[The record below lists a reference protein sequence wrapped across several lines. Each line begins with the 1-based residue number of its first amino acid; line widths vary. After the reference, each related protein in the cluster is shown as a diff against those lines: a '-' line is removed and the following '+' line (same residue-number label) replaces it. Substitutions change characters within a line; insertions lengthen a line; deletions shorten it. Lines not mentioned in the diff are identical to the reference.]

1 MSTQPIPTN
10 MTISKNTS
18 RAEYDAL
25 PKELLN
31 YSRFKHFL
39 DSPAHLV
46 AYDRAERQES
56 HALLFGDALHTLC
69 LEGTGVFHDSFSV
82 LPEGIDRRTK
92 EGKALY
98 QEYQATGK
106 KLITQED
113 YDRICNME
121 VNLRS
126 NELIQPMMSGG
137 SNEVTLVG
145 ELFGVKVKARLD
157 RITEG
162 GDIIDLKSVNDIPK
176 RRNFRSTVFSFKY
189 HIQAAYYSMLLEEIT
204 GKRPKFFFI
213 AMEKN
218 DPYSVRVFT
227 LDETFLQR
235 GKEEVK
241 KGLQYYKAC
250 VKEKFWPAFPPVVTE
265 INFSLD

>member
-1 MSTQPIPTN
+1 
-10 MTISKNTS
+10 MTIIKDSPRS
-18 RAEYDAL
+18 EYDSL

-46 AYDRAERQES
+46 AYDKAEREDS

-69 LEGTGVFHDSFSV
+69 LEGTGVFHDSFTV

-92 EGKALY
+92 EGKLLY
-98 QEYQATGK
+98 ASYQSTGK
-106 KLITQED
+106 KLISQED

-121 VNLRS
+121 VNLRRD
-126 NELIQPMMSGG
+126 ELIKPMMQGG

-145 ELFGVKVKARLD
+145 ELYGVKVKARLD
-157 RITEG
+157 RITED
-162 GDIIDLKSVNDIPK
+162 GDIIDLKSMNDIPK

-189 HIQAAYYSMLLEEIT
+189 YIQQAYYSLLLEEIT
-204 GKRPKFFFI
+204 GKRPKFYFI

-218 DPYSVRVFT
+218 APFSVRVFT
-227 LDETFLQR
+227 LDETFMKK
-235 GKEEVK
+235 GIDEVK
-241 KGLQYYKAC
+241 KGLTYYKAC
-250 VKEKFWPAFPPVVTE
+250 VKEDFWPAFPPVVSE
-265 INFSLD
+265 INYSLD

>member
-1 MSTQPIPTN
+1 
-10 MTISKNTS
+10 MTIIKNS
-18 RAEYDAL
+18 PRSEYDSL

-46 AYDRAERQES
+46 AYDKAEREDS
-56 HALLFGDALHTLC
+56 PALLFGDALHTLC
-69 LEGTGVFHDSFSV
+69 LEGTGVFHDSFTV

-92 EGKALY
+92 EGKLLY
-98 QEYQATGK
+98 ASYQSTGK
-106 KLITQED
+106 KLISQED

-121 VNLRS
+121 VNLRRD
-126 NELIQPMMSGG
+126 ELIKPMMQGG

-145 ELFGVKVKARLD
+145 ELYGVKVKARLD

-162 GDIIDLKSVNDIPK
+162 GDIIDLKSMNDIPK

-189 HIQAAYYSMLLEEIT
+189 YIQAAYYSLLLEEIT
-204 GKRPKFFFI
+204 GKRPKFYFI

-218 DPYSVRVFT
+218 APFSVRVFT
-227 LDETFLQR
+227 LDETFMKK
-235 GKEEVK
+235 GIDEVK
-241 KGLQYYKAC
+241 KGLTYYKAC
-250 VKEKFWPAFPPVVTE
+250 VKEDFWPAFPPVVSE
-265 INFSLD
+265 INYSID

>member
-1 MSTQPIPTN
+1 
-10 MTISKNTS
+10 MTIIKNS
-18 RAEYDAL
+18 PRSEYDSL

-46 AYDRAERQES
+46 AYDKAEREDS
-56 HALLFGDALHTLC
+56 PALLFGDALHTLC
-69 LEGTGVFHDSFSV
+69 LEGTGVFHDSFTV
-82 LPEGIDRRTK
+82 LPDGIDRRTK
-92 EGKALY
+92 EGKLLY
-98 QEYQATGK
+98 ASYQATGK
-106 KLITQED
+106 KLISQED

-121 VNLRS
+121 VNLRRD
-126 NELIQPMMSGG
+126 ELIRPMMQGG

-162 GDIIDLKSVNDIPK
+162 GDIIDLKSMNDIPK

-189 HIQAAYYSMLLEEIT
+189 NIQAAFYSLLLEEIT
-204 GKRPKFFFI
+204 GKRPKFYFI

-218 DPYSVRVFT
+218 APFSVRVFT
-227 LDETFLQR
+227 LDETFMQK
-235 GKEEVK
+235 GIDEVK
-241 KGLQYYKAC
+241 KGLTYYKAC
-250 VKEKFWPAFPPVVTE
+250 VKEDFWPAFPPVVTE
-265 INFSLD
+265 INYSLD

>member
-1 MSTQPIPTN
+1 
-10 MTISKNTS
+10 MTIIKNS
-18 RAEYDAL
+18 PRSEYDSL

-46 AYDRAERQES
+46 AYDKAEREDS
-56 HALLFGDALHTLC
+56 PALLFGDALHTLC
-69 LEGTGVFHDSFSV
+69 LEGTGVFHDSFTV
-82 LPEGIDRRTK
+82 LPDGIDRRTK
-92 EGKALY
+92 EGKLLY
-98 QEYQATGK
+98 ASYQSTGK
-106 KLITQED
+106 KLISQED

-121 VNLRS
+121 VNLRRD
-126 NELIQPMMSGG
+126 ELIRPMMQGG

-162 GDIIDLKSVNDIPK
+162 GDIIDLKSMNDIPK

-189 HIQAAYYSMLLEEIT
+189 NIQAAFYSLLLEEIT
-204 GKRPKFFFI
+204 GKRPKFYFI

-218 DPYSVRVFT
+218 APFSVRVFT
-227 LDETFLQR
+227 LDETFMQK
-235 GKEEVK
+235 GIDEVK
-241 KGLQYYKAC
+241 KGLAYYKAC
-250 VKEKFWPAFPPVVTE
+250 VKEDFWPAFPPVVTE
-265 INFSLD
+265 INYSLD

>member
-1 MSTQPIPTN
+1 MSTIPTN
-10 MTISKNTS
+10 MTITHKSS
-18 RAEYDAL
+18 RADYDAL

-46 AYDRAERQES
+46 AYDKAEREAS

-69 LEGTGVFHDSFSV
+69 LEGTGVFHESFRV
-82 LPEGIDRRTK
+82 LPEGLDRRTK

-98 QEYQATGK
+98 LEYQASGK
-106 KLITQED
+106 KLITQDD
-113 YDRICNME
+113 YDTICNME
-121 VNLRS
+121 VNLRKD
-126 NELIQPMMSGG
+126 ELIMPMMNGG

-162 GDIIDLKSVNDIPK
+162 GDIIDLKSMNDIPK
-176 RRNFRSTVFSFKY
+176 RRNFRSTVFTYKY
-189 HIQAAYYSMLLEEIT
+189 YIQAAYYSLLLQEIT
-204 GKRPKFFFI
+204 GKRPKFYFI

-218 DPYSVRVFT
+218 APFSVRVFT
-227 LDETFLQR
+227 LDETFIQR
-235 GKEEVK
+235 GIDEVK
-241 KGLQYYKAC
+241 KGLTYYKAC
-250 VKEKFWPAFPPVVTE
+250 VKENFWPAFPPVVTE
-265 INFSLD
+265 INFNID

>member
-1 MSTQPIPTN
+1 
-10 MTISKNTS
+10 MTIIKNS
-18 RAEYDAL
+18 PRSEYDSL

-46 AYDRAERQES
+46 AYDKAEREDS
-56 HALLFGDALHTLC
+56 PALLFGDALHTLC
-69 LEGTGVFHDSFSV
+69 LEGTGVFHDSFTV

-92 EGKALY
+92 EGKLLY
-98 QEYQATGK
+98 ASYQATGK
-106 KLITQED
+106 KLISQDD

-121 VNLRS
+121 VNLRRD
-126 NELIQPMMSGG
+126 ELIRPMMQGG

-162 GDIIDLKSVNDIPK
+162 GDIIDLKSMNDIPK

-189 HIQAAYYSMLLEEIT
+189 NIQAAFYSLLLEEIT
-204 GKRPKFFFI
+204 GKRPKFYFI

-218 DPYSVRVFT
+218 APFSVRVFT
-227 LDETFLQR
+227 LDETFMQK
-235 GKEEVK
+235 GIDEVK
-241 KGLQYYKAC
+241 KGLTYYKAC
-250 VKEKFWPAFPPVVTE
+250 VKEDFWPAFPPVVTE
-265 INFSLD
+265 INYSLD

>member
-1 MSTQPIPTN
+1 
-10 MTISKNTS
+10 MTITHKSS
-18 RAEYDAL
+18 RADYDAL

-46 AYDRAERQES
+46 AYDKAEREDS

-69 LEGTGVFHDSFSV
+69 LEGSAVFHEAFSV

-98 QEYQATGK
+98 LEYQASGK
-106 KLITQED
+106 KLITQDDFAKITSMASVLQEND
-113 YDRICNME
+113 
-121 VNLRS
+121 LTKT
-126 NELIQPMMSGG
+126 MMVGG

-162 GDIIDLKSVNDIPK
+162 GDIIDLKSMSDIPK
-176 RRNFRSTVFSFKY
+176 RRNFRSTVFSYKY
-189 HIQAAYYSMLLEEIT
+189 YIQAAYYSLLLEEMT

-213 AMEKN
+213 AMEKSP
-218 DPYSVRVFT
+218 PYSVRVFT
-227 LDETFLQR
+227 LDATFIQR
-235 GKEEVK
+235 GIDEVK
-241 KGLQYYKAC
+241 KGLTYYKAC
-250 VKEKFWPAFPPVVTE
+250 VKENFWPSFPPVVTE
-265 INFSLD
+265 INFSLE